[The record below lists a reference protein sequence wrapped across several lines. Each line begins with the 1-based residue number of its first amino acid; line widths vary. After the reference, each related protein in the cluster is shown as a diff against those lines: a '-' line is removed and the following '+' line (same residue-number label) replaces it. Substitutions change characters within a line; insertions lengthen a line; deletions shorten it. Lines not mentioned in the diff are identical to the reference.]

1 MSGFIVCGRPLAKK
15 PYYIQE
21 AGLHIYS
28 EQELCYYIYNNLM
41 MIDDGFVNDRLIR
54 FLETELGMEEL
65 ARKLAKWKGKMSTS
79 QLLLMIMQEVDYY
92 HGEELEEFGR
102 QLEKKEQAR
111 PYDLLKSRAD
121 YMARQKRYPKAIEIY
136 DHILEREKEWAV
148 PKELMGKLWHNRGL
162 AQAGMFW
169 MQEAADSLACA
180 YGFLQDSDILK
191 ELFYLRLLEPGIV
204 ISEEIAVLIPAQQ
217 QYRWREEYD
226 VYEKQAANAPQARRI
241 DSAMKKDRY
250 RKKDETER
258 ILTEWKQE
266 YREMVK

>member
-54 FLETELGMEEL
+54 FLDAELGMKEL
-65 ARKLAKWKGKMSTS
+65 AGKLSKWKGKMSTS
-79 QLLLMIMQEVDYY
+79 QLLLLIMQEVDYY
-92 HGEELEEFGR
+92 SQEELEEFQVRLG
-102 QLEKKEQAR
+102 EKEQAQ

-121 YMARQKRYPKAIEIY
+121 YMMRQKHYPKAIEIY
-136 DHILEREKEWAV
+136 DHILSQEKEWAV
-148 PKELMGKLWHNRGL
+148 PREMLGRLWHNRGL

-169 MQEAADSLACA
+169 MQEAADSLVRS
-180 YGFLQDSDILK
+180 YGMLQDSDILK
-191 ELFYLRLLEPGIV
+191 ELFYLHLLEPGV
-204 ISEEIAVLIPAQQ
+204 VFSEEISVLIPAQQ

-226 VYEKQAANAPQARRI
+226 VYEKQAANAPQVRRI

-258 ILTEWKQE
+258 ILAEWKQE

>member
-54 FLETELGMEEL
+54 FLETELGMDEL
-65 ARKLAKWKGKMSTS
+65 PRKLCKWKGKMSTS
-79 QLLLMIMQEVDYY
+79 QLLLVIMQAVDYY
-92 HGEELEEFGR
+92 GPEELEEFR
-102 QLEKKEQAR
+102 ARLEEKEQAR

-121 YMARQKRYPKAIEIY
+121 YMVRQKHYPKAIEIY
-136 DHILEREKEWAV
+136 DHILEQEKEWTV
-148 PKELMGKLWHNRGL
+148 PREIMGKLWHNRGL
-162 AQAGMFW
+162 AQIGMFW
-169 MQEAADSLACA
+169 MQEAADSLVRA
-180 YGFLQDSDILK
+180 YGLLQDSDILK
-191 ELFYLRLLEPGIV
+191 ELFYLRLLEPGV
-204 ISEEIAVLIPAQQ
+204 VFSDEISLLIPAQQ

-226 VYEKQAANAPQARRI
+226 VYDKQAANSPQVRRI
-241 DSAMKKDRY
+241 DSAMKKERY
-250 RKKDETER
+250 QKKDETER

-266 YREMVK
+266 YREMVR

>member
-41 MIDDGFVNDRLIR
+41 MIDDGFVNDRLIC
-54 FLETELGMEEL
+54 FLETELGMKEL
-65 ARKLAKWKGKMSTS
+65 AGKLSKWKGKMSIS

-92 HGEELEEFGR
+92 QEDELEEFGR
-102 QLEKKEQAR
+102 QLEKKEQAK

-121 YMARQKRYPKAIEIY
+121 YMARQKHYPKAIEIY

-148 PKELMGKLWHNRGL
+148 PRELMGKLWHNRGL
-162 AQAGMFW
+162 AQTGMFW
-169 MQEAADSLACA
+169 MQEAVDSLTRA
-180 YGFLQDSDILK
+180 YGFLHDSDILK
-191 ELFYLRLLEPGIV
+191 ELFYLHLLEPGTV
-204 ISEEIAVLIPAQQ
+204 IPEEISALIPAQQ
-217 QYRWREEYD
+217 QYRWQEEYD
-226 VYEKQAANAPQARRI
+226 VYEKQAANAPQVRRI
-241 DSAMKKDRY
+241 DNAMKKDRY